1 VRVLVTGATGFAGS
15 HLVRALNAAGHA
27 VRALVRPGK
36 RGNRLA
42 GTGIELV
49 PGELTSE
56 ADVRNAAAGCER
68 IYHLAAA
75 FRNVKHSD
83 QHYWDVNVGGTL
95 NVLAA
100 ARANG
105 CERLVHCSTGG
116 VHGHIEDPP
125 AAETYRFQPGDV
137 YQRTKLEAELA
148 VAAAAKT
155 GLSVTIVRPG
165 AIYGEGDMRFLRLF
179 RAIQQHRFAM
189 IGSGETRLHMVHVDD
204 LVRGILLAGSR
215 PEACGEIFLLAGPEA
230 PTLNEIAASVAD
242 AVGAPRPKL
251 HIPVWPVYAAAWLCE
266 KACMRLSIEPPLHR
280 RRVGFF
286 THHREFDITKAR
298 HLIDYQPRISL
309 LEGVRRTAAWY
320 ATAGLL
326 APLKAVAIKALTL
339 VNGAIILRE
348 CNVCIGHM
356 LAGI

>member
-1 VRVLVTGATGFAGS
+1 VKVLVTGATGFAGS
-15 HLVRALNAAGHA
+15 HLVRALAAAGHT

-36 RGNRLA
+36 RGARLA
-42 GTGIELV
+42 STGIEIV
-49 PGELTSE
+49 TGQLTDA

-100 ARANG
+100 ARAHG
-105 CERLVHCSTGG
+105 CERVVHCSTGG

-148 VAAAAKT
+148 VAAAAND
-155 GLSVTIVRPG
+155 GLSITIVRPG

-179 RAIQQHRFAM
+179 RAIQQQRFAM
-189 IGSGETRLHMVHVDD
+189 VGSGETRLHMVHVDD
-204 LVRGILLAGSR
+204 LVRGMLLAGSR
-215 PEACGEIFLLAGPEA
+215 AEACGEIFLLAGPEV

-242 AVGAPRPKL
+242 AVGARRPKL

-266 KACMRLSIEPPLHR
+266 KACAHLCVEPPLHR

-286 THHREFDITKAR
+286 THHREFDISKAR
-298 HLIDYQPRISL
+298 KLIDYEPRVRL
-309 LEGVRRTAAWY
+309 TEGVRRTAAWY
-320 ATAGLL
+320 AAAGLL
-326 APLKAVAIKALTL
+326 APLKVVAVKAMTLLHGVMLT
-339 VNGAIILRE
+339 E
-348 CNVCIGHM
+348 CNACASYM
-356 LAGI
+356 LATV

>member
-1 VRVLVTGATGFAGS
+1 VEVLVTGATGFAGS
-15 HLVRALNAAGHA
+15 HLVRALASTGHV

-36 RGNRLA
+36 RGKMLA
-42 GTGIELV
+42 QRGVETIE
-49 PGELTSE
+49 GELTNE
-56 ADVRNAAAGCER
+56 ADVRSAAKHCQR

-100 ARANG
+100 ARAHG
-105 CERLVHCSTGG
+105 CERVVHCSTGG
-116 VHGHIEDPP
+116 VHGHIEEAP
-125 AAETYRFQPGDV
+125 AGETYRFRPGDV

-148 VAAAAKT
+148 VSAAAAT
-155 GLSVTIVRPG
+155 GLPITIVRPG

-215 PEACGEIFLLAGPEA
+215 PEARGEAFIIAGPEA

-242 AVGAPRPKL
+242 AVGTEPPTL
-251 HIPVWPVYAAAWLCE
+251 HVPVWPVYAAAWLCE
-266 KACMRLSIEPPLHR
+266 QVCVRLQIEPPLHR

-286 THHREFDITKAR
+286 THHREFDISKAR
-298 HLIDYQPRISL
+298 RLIGFDPRVTL
-309 LEGVRRTAAWY
+309 AEGIRRTAVWY
-320 ATAGLL
+320 AATGLL
-326 APLKAVAIKALTL
+326 APLRAAVVGLAQAFAPALLGLDFPSAYLL
-339 VNGAIILRE
+339 VA
-348 CNVCIGHM
+348 
-356 LAGI
+356 AA